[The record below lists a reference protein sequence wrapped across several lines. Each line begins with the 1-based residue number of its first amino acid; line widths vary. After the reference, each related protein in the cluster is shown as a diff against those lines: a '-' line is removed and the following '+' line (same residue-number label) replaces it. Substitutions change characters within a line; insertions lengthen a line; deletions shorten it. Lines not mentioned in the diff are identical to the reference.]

1 MSIVSLHPEL
11 VSGSVTFSN
20 RLLRLTP
27 MMGSDEGP
35 LWQMSPQPVRL
46 EGGAPNVIHSSFA
59 SIVDSWDGS
68 AGSVSENEHGLNGEF
83 YFAPP
88 YFDLLQQAALSA
100 ADLEITVAFAAID
113 GKIGTLMLSITNK
126 TA

>member
-1 MSIVSLHPEL
+1 L

-27 MMGSDEGP
+27 TMGAEGP
-35 LWQMSPQPVRL
+35 LWQVSPQQVRL
-46 EGGAPNVIHSSFA
+46 EGRASNVIHSCFA
-59 SIVDSWDGS
+59 STVDSHDGS
-68 AGSVSENEHGLNGEF
+68 AGSVSENEHGLNGDF
-83 YFAPP
+83 YLAPR

-100 ADLEITVAFAAID
+100 ADLDITVTFAALD
-113 GKIGTLMLSITNK
+113 GKIGTLMLSIENK

>member
-1 MSIVSLHPEL
+1 MTVVSLHPEL

-27 MMGSDEGP
+27 MMGAEGP
-35 LWQMSPQPVRL
+35 LWQVSPQQVRL
-46 EGGAPNVIHSSFA
+46 EGRAPNVIHSSFA
-59 SIVDSWDGS
+59 SIVDSYDGS
-68 AGSVSENEHGLNGEF
+68 AGSVSESEHGLIGEF

-100 ADLEITVAFAAID
+100 ADLEITVVFGALD
-113 GKIGTLMLSITNK
+113 GKVGTLMLSIKNK
-126 TA
+126 AA

>member
-1 MSIVSLHPEL
+1 MSVISLHPEL
-11 VSGSVTFSN
+11 ISGSVTFSN

-27 MMGSDEGP
+27 MMGAEGP
-35 LWQMSPQPVRL
+35 LWQVSPQQVRL
-46 EGGAPNVIHSSFA
+46 EGRAPNVIHSSFA
-59 SIVDSWDGS
+59 SVADSCDGS
-68 AGSVSENEHGLNGEF
+68 AGSVWENEHGLTGEF

-100 ADLEITVAFAAID
+100 ADLEITVVFAAV
-113 GKIGTLMLSITNK
+113 GEKVSTLMLSIKNK